1 MDLGWIWSGGGVVR
15 GGQGMNLSKI
25 YRMVGGQGWSGH
37 GRVAKIWCG
46 GREDAEKASKM
57 CRSHILI
64 ASVRFLPFGFEIP
77 EISSRDAQ

>member
-1 MDLGWIWSGGGVVR
+1 MVRASEVDLGWIWHGSGVD
-15 GGQGMNLSKI
+15 L
-25 YRMVGGQGWSGH
+25 GWSGH

-64 ASVRFLPFGFEIP
+64 ASVRFPPFGFEIP
-77 EISSRDAQ
+77 EISSKDAE

>member
-1 MDLGWIWSGGGVVR
+1 MDLGWIWS
-15 GGQGMNLSKI
+15 
-25 YRMVGGQGWSGH
+25 GQGWSGH

-57 CRSHILI
+57 RRSHILI
-64 ASVRFLPFGFEIP
+64 ASVRFPPFGFEIP